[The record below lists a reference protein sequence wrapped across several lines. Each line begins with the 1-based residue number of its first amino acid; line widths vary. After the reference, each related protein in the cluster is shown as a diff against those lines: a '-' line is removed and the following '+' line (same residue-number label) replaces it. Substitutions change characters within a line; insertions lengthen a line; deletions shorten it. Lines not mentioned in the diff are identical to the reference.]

1 MEAMNLEPVRIADLG
16 WIVHPGP
23 GERIIAL
30 LKACFDGSWSGKP
43 PGITS
48 VAGYVAP
55 LAEWEK
61 VEAEWRRGL
70 ADWGIPRFRASG
82 LDKRMSRDKAELC
95 TLSFERII
103 ENSQLHAIGAALLDT
118 DWHQPDWGEHSIP
131 KLSSPYEQCLDLAF
145 KVLGTY
151 TRDVFAS
158 ERVAVFC
165 CMDTAERKI
174 EEVFARKKQEY
185 SNLLNVT
192 IGSGKDIMPLQCA
205 DLAASRLRQSWRAI
219 ASDEA
224 PNLSWGVMPRGKG
237 TRGRHS
243 FLSLR
248 QAGVLFRALEI
259 EWKKRQRTE

>member
-1 MEAMNLEPVRIADLG
+1 
-16 WIVHPGP
+16 
-23 GERIIAL
+23 
-30 LKACFDGSWSGKP
+30 
-43 PGITS
+43 
-48 VAGYVAP
+48 
-55 LAEWEK
+55 
-61 VEAEWRRGL
+61 
-70 ADWGIPRFRASG
+70 
-82 LDKRMSRDKAELC
+82 
-95 TLSFERII
+95 
-103 ENSQLHAIGAALLDT
+103 
-118 DWHQPDWGEHSIP
+118 
-131 KLSSPYEQCLDLAF
+131 
-145 KVLGTY
+145 
-151 TRDVFAS
+151 
-158 ERVAVFC
+158 
-165 CMDTAERKI
+165 MDTAERKI

-205 DLAASRLRQSWRAI
+205 DLAVSRLRQSWRAI